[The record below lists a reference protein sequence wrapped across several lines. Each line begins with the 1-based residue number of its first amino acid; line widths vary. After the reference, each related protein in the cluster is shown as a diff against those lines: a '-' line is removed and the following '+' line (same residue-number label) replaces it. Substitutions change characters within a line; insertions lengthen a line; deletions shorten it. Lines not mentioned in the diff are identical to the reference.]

1 MLLHWGTEYF
11 EKLLPDHLLKRTKEA
26 RVDPKIDGLT
36 TVPYLNAET
45 GELMR
50 DIELPTVNRVS
61 RKKIRK
67 LLTED
72 QYLDIKVHR
81 FSSISIST
89 ILTKV
94 HSSTGS

>member
-11 EKLLPDHLLKRTKEA
+11 ERNLPDHLLKRVKEA

-36 TVPYLNAET
+36 TIPYLNGET

-61 RKKIRK
+61 RKKIRR
-67 LLTED
+67 LLTDGEN
-72 QYLDIKVHR
+72 LVIKVQR
-81 FSSISIST
+81 IQRLS
-89 ILTKV
+89 LQ
-94 HSSTGS
+94 